1 MLPVIA
7 LVGRPNVGKSTLFN
21 QLTRSRD
28 ALVAD
33 YSGLTRDRKYG
44 EGQHNDRRFM
54 VIDTGGITGNEAG
67 IDAEMAAQSMVA
79 IDEADVVLLMVDGR
93 TGLQVGDQALV
104 SYLRSRGKPYELV
117 VNKIDGVGEE
127 VAASDFHSL
136 GVSKIHT
143 IAASHNRG
151 VRAMIEEVLEPIAW
165 EADADLALTDGIRV
179 AVVGRPNVGKST
191 LVNRLLGEDRVV
203 VYDQPGTTRDSVF
216 IEYERHGESYTLI
229 DTAGVRRRK
238 NVKEAVEKFS
248 IVKTLQAIDQAN
260 VVVLLMDA
268 REGVVEQDLHLLGQ
282 CIEAGRGL
290 VVAIN
295 KWDGMDADIRERVKV
310 ELQRRLQFIEYADV
324 HFISALHG
332 TGVGHLYES
341 IHEAYEAA
349 TRKLSTPKLTKLLE
363 DIVAT
368 HPPPLVS
375 GRRVKL
381 RYAHI
386 GGHNPPRIVIHGNQT
401 ENLPNSYV
409 RYLENAFRRELDLA
423 GTPIKIELRT
433 GENPYAGRRNKLTER
448 QSQRRRRMISH
459 IKKAD
464 KKRRQKKTR

>member
-79 IDEADVVLLMVDGR
+79 INEADVVLLMVDGR
-93 TGLQVGDQALV
+93 AGLQVGDQALV
-104 SYLRSRGKPYELV
+104 SYLRSRGKSYELV

-310 ELQRRLQFIEYADV
+310 ELQRRLQFIDYADV

-341 IHEAYEAA
+341 IHGAYEAA